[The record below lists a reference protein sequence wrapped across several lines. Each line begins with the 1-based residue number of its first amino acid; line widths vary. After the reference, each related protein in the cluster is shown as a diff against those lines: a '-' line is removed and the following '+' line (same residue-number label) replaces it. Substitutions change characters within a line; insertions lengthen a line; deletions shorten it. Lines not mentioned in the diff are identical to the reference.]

1 MTSTPPQARTLGEL
15 KRSGYRPLSIRE
27 EWRKNLIAAL
37 DSKTPLFPNMVG
49 YEDSVVPQIEN
60 AILSGHDMIFLGER
74 GQGKTRII
82 RSLIDLLDEFLPVV
96 KGTEVADDPFAPIS
110 RAARQALAEKG
121 DDLEIEWLHR
131 SRRYG
136 EKLATP
142 DTTTAELI
150 GDIDPIKVAEGR
162 YLSDEMTIH
171 FGLIPRSNR
180 GIFAI
185 NELPDLAEKVQV
197 SLFNILEERDVQI
210 KGYTIRLPLDIV
222 VVATANPEDYTS
234 RGRIITPLKDRFD
247 VQIRTHYP
255 RTLEDE
261 IAIVEQEV
269 PSVERSSRPVRV
281 PAFIKEIVAQ
291 MTFEARA
298 SNEINQASGVSVR
311 VSINNYESL
320 LSNAEKRA
328 VRVGE
333 REIVPRTNRGIFAI
347 NELPD
352 LTEKVQVGLFNLME
366 EKDVQIKGY
375 KIRLPLDVVIVAS
388 ANPEDY
394 TSRGRIITPL
404 KDRFDVQIR
413 THYPT
418 TLDDEIAIMEQEVPP
433 RDRAGRDLR
442 VPDFVKQLIA
452 QLTMEARASN
462 EINQASGVS
471 VRVTINNY
479 ESVIANAEKRAVRCG
494 EREIVPRITDLHAV
508 LASTAGKIEL
518 EYAGEE
524 KKEGDLIDRLLGRA
538 VMKVFDR
545 AITIESL
552 KKVIDYFEGGGGVE
566 VSDRMPAVDYLEGVR
581 GIPGLREAIV
591 ALGPFESPALVA
603 AATEFILEGLHVH
616 QKLNKDRHGGRF
628 TYRS

>member
-1 MTSTPPQARTLGEL
+1 MDEARTLGEL
-15 KRSGYRPLSIRE
+15 KGSGYRAAPVRE
-27 EWRKNLIAAL
+27 EMRRNLLGMLAHGERIL
-37 DSKTPLFPNMVG
+37 PGIVG
-49 YEDSVVPQIEN
+49 YDETVVPDIEN
-60 AILSGHDMIFLGER
+60 AILSGHHIVFLGER
-74 GQGKTRII
+74 GQAKSRIM
-82 RSLIDLLDEFLPVV
+82 RGLVALLDERVPA
-96 KGTEVADDPFAPIS
+96 VAGCEINDDPFHPICRGCRR
-110 RAARQALAEKG
+110 RALDEGDALPLAWIG
-121 DDLEIEWLHR
+121 RDH
-131 SRRYG
+131 RYG

-142 DTTTAELI
+142 DVSMADLI
-150 GDIDPIKVAEGR
+150 GEIDPIKVAEGR
-162 YLSDEMTIH
+162 YLADEETIH
-171 FGLIPRSNR
+171 YGL
-180 GIFAI
+180 
-185 NELPDLAEKVQV
+185 
-197 SLFNILEERDVQI
+197 
-210 KGYTIRLPLDIV
+210 
-222 VVATANPEDYTS
+222 
-234 RGRIITPLKDRFD
+234 
-247 VQIRTHYP
+247 
-255 RTLEDE
+255 
-261 IAIVEQEV
+261 
-269 PSVERSSRPVRV
+269 
-281 PAFIKEIVAQ
+281 
-291 MTFEARA
+291 
-298 SNEINQASGVSVR
+298 
-311 VSINNYESL
+311 
-320 LSNAEKRA
+320 
-328 VRVGE
+328 
-333 REIVPRTNRGIFAI
+333 VPRTHRGIFAI

-433 RDRAGRDLR
+433 RDRAGRELR

-452 QLTMEARASN
+452 QLTMEARGSN
-462 EINQASGVS
+462 EINQSSGVS

-545 AITIESL
+545 AITVESL